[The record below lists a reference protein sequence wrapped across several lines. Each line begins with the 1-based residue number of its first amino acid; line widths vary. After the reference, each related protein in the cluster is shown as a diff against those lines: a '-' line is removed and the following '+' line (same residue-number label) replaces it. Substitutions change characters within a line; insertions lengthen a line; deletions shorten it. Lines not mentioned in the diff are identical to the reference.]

1 MLGKIN
7 IGMAVVAVLL
17 LVLLL
22 TGNEFK
28 PFPNFIFAFLALM
41 FLSQSIESFREKKRW
56 EGALQGFVSVISLLV
71 VATSF

>member
-7 IGMAVVAVLL
+7 MGMAIAALL
-17 LVLLL
+17 LLALLL

-56 EGALQGFVSVISLLV
+56 EGALQGFVSVVSLLV

>member
-28 PFPNFIFAFLALM
+28 PFPNLIFAFLALM